1 MTGPLALH
9 GGGEFLPGDEPFLRA
24 LLAAA
29 RPAAAE
35 RARGC
40 LPAPADG
47 GDPAAIRIVVVPVAA
62 ARERPDL
69 ALATAEEA
77 FDRIAAGSGQTSRFD
92 GVPIVDRESA
102 GAARWAGLLAGA
114 DLVYLPGGD
123 PDLAP
128 AILPGT
134 VALRAIL
141 AARARGAVLAG
152 ASAGA
157 MALAAWT
164 WTPAGGRTGLG
175 IVPGLVVAP
184 HFEPEGFAGWHER
197 VAAAP
202 GKLGLLGL
210 SEQTG
215 ILSSGR
221 PSDGHGQPWRVIGPG
236 SASWYP
242 PGAGEPIVT
251 RDGGTLLLPD

>member
-1 MTGPLALH
+1 MIGPLALH

-29 RPAAAE
+29 RPAATE

-62 ARERPDL
+62 ARQRPDL
-69 ALATAEEA
+69 ALATAGEA
-77 FDRIAAGSGQTSRFD
+77 FRRIEAASGQAIRVD
-92 GVPIVDRESA
+92 AAPIVDRVSA
-102 GAARWAGLLAGA
+102 DAARWAGLLAGA

-123 PDLAP
+123 PDLGP
-128 AILPGT
+128 AVLAGT
-134 VALRAIL
+134 LALRAIL

-175 IVPGLVVAP
+175 IVPGLVIAP
-184 HFEPEGFAGWHER
+184 HFEPQALARWRER
-197 VAAAP
+197 VATAP

-215 ILSSGR
+215 VLSSGR
-221 PSDGHGQPWRVIGPG
+221 PSDGHGQLWRAIGPG
-236 SASWYP
+236 SARWYP
-242 PGAGEPIVT
+242 PGADDPIVA